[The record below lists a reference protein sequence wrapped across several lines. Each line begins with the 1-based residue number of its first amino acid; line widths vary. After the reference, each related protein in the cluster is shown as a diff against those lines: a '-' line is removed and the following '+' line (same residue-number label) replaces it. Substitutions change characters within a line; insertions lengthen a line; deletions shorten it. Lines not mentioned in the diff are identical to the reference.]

1 VFIEEI
7 MMGKYEPL
15 GQFLKKQKRSQIKL
29 SFAEIEKIIGAK
41 LPKSKSSRA
50 FWSNNPD
57 NNVMTKEWISA
68 GFETQ
73 DVDTKHSQLVF
84 SKKSTNL
91 ETAKE
96 DKWES
101 LFGCMKGMITF
112 APGFDPTSPAYSAE
126 EWEEIEREW
135 SENWDVLM
143 QPFNQP

>member
-1 VFIEEI
+1 METD
-7 MMGKYEPL
+7 MGKYEPL
-15 GQFLKKQKRSQIKL
+15 GQFLKKQKVNRVKL

-41 LPKSKSSRA
+41 LPKSKSTRA

-57 NNVMTKEWISA
+57 NNVMTKEWIAA

-73 DVDTKHSQLVF
+73 DVDTRHSQLVF
-84 SKKSTNL
+84 SKKAENSK
-91 ETAKE
+91 TASK

-101 LFGCMKGMITF
+101 LFGCMKGMIIF
-112 APGFDPTSPAYSAE
+112 APGFDPTSPAYSAK

-143 QPFNQP
+143 QPLDRQR